1 MLKSKAVKL
10 VGFKDKTEWN
20 FVPLCALTNFTQSEN
35 ENVRNAVYAVKPA
48 TAIEKEFLKYRAGFV
63 LKKCFA

>member
-1 MLKSKAVKL
+1 MNL
-10 VGFKDKTEWN
+10 
-20 FVPLCALTNFTQSEN
+20 VPLCCAWTNFTQSEN